1 VQLDT
6 VLYWHRKVRCNCIK
20 IMSLFPIKSKPE
32 PEVLDSLSIY
42 LWDSYGGHTF
52 NPSQSRINA
61 LMSTSSF
68 DIINDKNLSNL
79 LISRNEFVEEYQEEE
94 KNSRN
99 YVWDQ
104 YDPYLSKHFVW
115 NFNFKD
121 SRNNFA
127 VLQTL
132 EFEYKIKNRHD
143 LVNQILTSSGELKI
157 LEETLDPI
165 IELTKP
171 LNK

>member
-6 VLYWHRKVRCNCIK
+6 VLYWHRKVRYNCIK

-68 DIINDKNLSNL
+68 DIINDNNLRNL
-79 LISRNEFVEEYQEEE
+79 LISWNEFVEDYQEEEEEEEEEE
-94 KNSRN
+94 KNSRY
-99 YVWDQ
+99 YV
-104 YDPYLSKHFVW
+104 
-115 NFNFKD
+115 
-121 SRNNFA
+121 
-127 VLQTL
+127 
-132 EFEYKIKNRHD
+132 
-143 LVNQILTSSGELKI
+143 
-157 LEETLDPI
+157 
-165 IELTKP
+165 
-171 LNK
+171 